1 MNIKNIIKKI
11 KNKKY
16 LEDNELNYIIKTYSI
31 YTEKGYKDNYY
42 YYMSA
47 LCKLDDIYIVIYW
60 NKNLNKKLKTKYYQP
75 IRITKIKTKYL
86 HIITLED
93 NSSCAI
99 TTNKKLI

>member
-11 KNKKY
+11 KNKEH
-16 LEDNELNYIIKTYSI
+16 LEDNELSYIIKTYST
-31 YTEKGYKDNYY
+31 YTEKGYKDSYY

-47 LCKLDDIYIVIYW
+47 LCKLDNIYIIINW
-60 NKNLNKKLKTKYYQP
+60 DKNLNKKLKTKYYQP
-75 IRITKIKTKYL
+75 IRVTKVKTKYL

>member
-1 MNIKNIIKKI
+1 MNIKDIIKKI
-11 KNKKY
+11 KNKEH
-16 LEDNELNYIIKTYSI
+16 LEDNELSYIIKTYSI
-31 YTEKGYKDNYY
+31 YTEKEYKDNY

-47 LCKLDDIYIVIYW
+47 LCKLNNIYIVIYW
-60 NKNLNKKLKTKYYQP
+60 DKSLNKKLKTKYYQP
-75 IRITKIKTKYL
+75 IRVTKVKTKYL

>member
-11 KNKKY
+11 KNKEY
-16 LEDNELNYIIKTYSI
+16 LEDNELSYIINIYSI
-31 YTEKGYKDNYY
+31 YTEKEYKDNYY

-47 LCKLDDIYIVIYW
+47 LCKLDDIYIIINW
-60 NKNLNKKLKTKYYQP
+60 DKSLNKKLKTKYYQP

>member
-11 KNKKY
+11 KNKEH

-47 LCKLDDIYIVIYW
+47 LCKLNDTYIVIYW
-60 NKNLNKKLKTKYYQP
+60 DKSLNKKLKTKYYQP
-75 IRITKIKTKYL
+75 IRVIKVRTKYL

-93 NSSCAI
+93 NSSYAI
-99 TTNKKLI
+99 TINKKLI

>member
-1 MNIKNIIKKI
+1 MNIKDIIKKI
-11 KNKKY
+11 KNKEHLK
-16 LEDNELNYIIKTYSI
+16 DNELSYIIKTYSI

-47 LCKLDDIYIVIYW
+47 LCKLNNIYIIIYW
-60 NKNLNKKLKTKYYQP
+60 DKSLNKKLKTKYYQP
-75 IRITKIKTKYL
+75 IKVTKIKTKYL

>member
-11 KNKKY
+11 KNKEY
-16 LEDNELNYIIKTYSI
+16 LEDNELSYIINIYSI
-31 YTEKGYKDNYY
+31 YTEKEYKDNNY
-42 YYMSA
+42 YYMST
-47 LCKLDDIYIVIYW
+47 LCKLDDIYIIINW
-60 NKNLNKKLKTKYYQP
+60 DKSLNKKLKTKYYQP
-75 IRITKIKTKYL
+75 IRVTKIKTKYL

>member
-16 LEDNELNYIIKTYSI
+16 LENNELNYIIKTYSI
-31 YTEKGYKDNYY
+31 YTEKGYKDNNY

-47 LCKLDDIYIVIYW
+47 LCKLDNIYIIVNW
-60 NKNLNKKLKTKYYQP
+60 DKSLNKKLKTKYYQP
-75 IRITKIKTKYL
+75 IRVTKVKTKYL

-99 TTNKKLI
+99 TVNKELI

>member
-1 MNIKNIIKKI
+1 MNIKDIIKKI
-11 KNKKY
+11 KNREY
-16 LEDNELNYIIKTYSI
+16 LEDNELKCITKAYSI

-42 YYMSA
+42 YYMST
-47 LCKLDDIYIVIYW
+47 LCKLDNIYIIIHW
-60 NKNLNKKLKTKYYQP
+60 DKSLNKKLKTKYYQP